1 MGTYVGRRLLQAVI
15 IFFGLAVFFFFLLHI
30 SPQGPCEV
38 IRESGGINIEQKY
51 HACVLR
57 YGLDKPLPV
66 QFFAWAG
73 NVLHGDF
80 GLTQD
85 GEPVGSAILARL
97 PATLLLGGISYLI
110 QEIIAL
116 PLGIL
121 GALKR
126 YTFIDQILTFFSYI
140 WLSTP
145 TFWLGVVSILIFA
158 VKLNWV
164 PPTGI
169 VDFVRY
175 PAFGTADYLTALQ
188 QNPLPLIGDFL
199 HHLIMP
205 AMVLA
210 IVGIGGDSRFMRAS
224 MLDVINQDYI
234 RTARAKG
241 LTRRV
246 VIYKHALRNALLPV
260 VTIIGAT
267 LPALLGGAIITEGIF
282 SWPGL
287 GLLFIHALQ
296 TQSYNTLQA
305 LLLIGALAVL
315 VANIL
320 TDVAYA
326 VVDPRIRYS

>member
-1 MGTYVGRRLLQAVI
+1 MGTYIARRLLQAGI
-15 IFFGLAVFFFFLLHI
+15 IFLGLTVFFFFLLHI
-30 SPQGPCEV
+30 SPQDPCES
-38 IRESGGINIEQKY
+38 IRESSGLNVEQKY
-51 HACVLR
+51 HACILR
-57 YGLDKPLPV
+57 YGLDKPLPI

-73 NVLHGDF
+73 NVSHGDF
-80 GLTQD
+80 GLTQE
-85 GEPVGSAILARL
+85 GEDVGSAILNRL

-126 YTFIDQILTFFSYI
+126 YTFIDQALTFFSYI

-145 TFWLGVVSILIFA
+145 TFWLGVVAILIFA

-175 PAFGTADYLTALQ
+175 PAFGTHDYWVALQ
-188 QNPLPLIGDFL
+188 QQPLPVIGDFL

-205 AMVLA
+205 AIVLA

-241 LTRRV
+241 LPRRS

-260 VTIIGAT
+260 VTIVGSTI
-267 LPALLGGAIITEGIF
+267 PLLIGGAIITEGIF
-282 SWPGL
+282 SWPGI
-287 GLLFIHALQ
+287 GLLFIHSLQ
-296 TQSYNTLQA
+296 TQNYNTLQA
-305 LLLIGALAVL
+305 LLLILALAVL
-315 VANIL
+315 VGNVI